1 MHLLLSSLIVSY
13 LNGLLSRELVFGK
26 KRFVKLY
33 CALCLLFCNC
43 EEELPKKPVGRLSV
57 DCRPTVYQKKK
68 LSADSLPTDGQLSAD
83 CRPTGFLGSSSSQL
97 PTFPAPPKF

>member
-33 CALCLLFCNC
+33 CALCLLFRFLQNFNFW
-43 EEELPKKPVGRLSV
+43 VGT
-57 DCRPTVYQKKK
+57 CYK
-68 LSADSLPTDGQLSAD
+68 
-83 CRPTGFLGSSSSQL
+83 
-97 PTFPAPPKF
+97 